1 MPDISLFALALCL
14 FPVLGVIWIA
24 HKWAGSGGETA
35 YATMRML
42 VQLLAVGFVLVF
54 LFAVPNLLI
63 GLGVVVVMVLASA
76 AIGIRTVSNNRRSAF
91 WKASLAIGIAG
102 VLVLAFIILF
112 VLKLDDPI
120 YQPRLI
126 IPLAGMIFSN
136 AMTAITLAAER
147 LERELVADMSFE
159 QARSAAWT
167 AALIPQINALF
178 AVGIVSLPG
187 MMTGQILSG
196 VDPLI
201 AVRYQIVVMVMI
213 LQSAGYAVALF
224 LVLSKPMN
232 TTSVKS
238 D

>member
-1 MPDISLFALALCL
+1 
-14 FPVLGVIWIA
+14 
-24 HKWAGSGGETA
+24 
-35 YATMRML
+35 MRML

-120 YQPRLI
+120 YQPRLT

-136 AMTAITLAAER
+136 AMTAITLSAER

-201 AVRYQIVVMVMI
+201 AVRYQIVVMAMI

-232 TTSVKS
+232 TTSV
-238 D
+238 